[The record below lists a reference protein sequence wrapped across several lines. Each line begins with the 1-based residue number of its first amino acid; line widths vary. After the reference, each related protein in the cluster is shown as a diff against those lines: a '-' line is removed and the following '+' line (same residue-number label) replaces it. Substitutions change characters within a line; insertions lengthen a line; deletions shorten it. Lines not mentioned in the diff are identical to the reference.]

1 MLGTILWII
10 IGGII
15 IGLIAKWIVPSRHDD
30 IPFWLTA
37 ICGILGIIV
46 GNWIYAAI
54 FHNGQFVETSGF
66 DWWRHI
72 WQVAVAIVFVIIAAS
87 IAGSTRRN
95 RRRA

>member
-15 IGLIAKWIVPSRHDD
+15 IGLIAKWIVPSNRDN
-30 IPFWLTA
+30 IPFWLT
-37 ICGILGIIV
+37 IVCGILGILV
-46 GNWIYAAI
+46 GNWIYAAL

-72 WQVAVAIVFVIIAAS
+72 WQVAVAIVFVIIASA
-87 IAGSTRRN
+87 ITAGSRGRRV
-95 RRRA
+95 